1 MSTLNAI
8 GMPVS
13 VRLAPQV
20 FRAMNRELLS
30 INDSFDIRFQ
40 ERPVSK
46 EALVN
51 AVLVDFLSLPLEERR
66 AIIESSLK
74 SLENLLIEPN
84 SKADRLDIGRLQE
97 PGVNETKR
105 KASAK
110 PVRKKSARL
119 DKPGGSV

>member
-1 MSTLNAI
+1 MSTLNTV

-51 AVLVDFLSLPLEERR
+51 AVLIDFLSLPLEERR

-105 KASAK
+105 NS
-110 PVRKKSARL
+110 KK
-119 DKPGGSV
+119 KK